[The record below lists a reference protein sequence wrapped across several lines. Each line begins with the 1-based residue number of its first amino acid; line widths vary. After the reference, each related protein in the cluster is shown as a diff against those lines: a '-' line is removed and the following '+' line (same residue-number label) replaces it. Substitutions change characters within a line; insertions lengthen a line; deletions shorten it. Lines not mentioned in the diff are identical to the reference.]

1 MNWRVHLARSIRRQS
16 LRQRY
21 LGVAVFLGC
30 VVVASAVLTERHISS
45 ASRTSANNIEAR
57 NQIQQLSRNVRNA
70 VWGAEYALQSY
81 VLSPATWYRETVTD
95 SLLLARKNVDNLHEL
110 PWIKKNQLQDV
121 ATDILNNLQKLDLR
135 STELM
140 DIRSDVDRL
149 FPSARLMDD
158 TLAPANANFQTAVQL
173 ALDEIA
179 ADPDTPSQDIH
190 RAFENTRHAWTQMI
204 NAFRLYVVRRAGIYN
219 NTELGLEYAGHDVV
233 LLLELTQQN
242 LRQVSELEKT
252 GKLGLQASESLHQL
266 QKLAVTWTQGFEDF
280 RLMQESKHWRNDI
293 PLIQDVVQPLFAEIW
308 GRLDRI
314 DEQLEA
320 GAEQDVSSW
329 TDIGLLLNRNLL
341 LLSILATIFISLGF
355 IFFER
360 TVLKPLSQITI
371 AMKAIAQGEPHARL
385 PRANSIEA
393 RNLIEAFAHM
403 RRNVHE
409 RQIALRH
416 QALHDALTGL
426 PNRALIKDR
435 LQQLILSSERD
446 RKAGFSLLMIDLDRF
461 KEINDT
467 LGHQAGDNVLCEI
480 SNRLNIV
487 LRKSDTIARLGGDEF
502 AILMPDA
509 TVGQAQEIAQLIA
522 DTIEKPHYYKD
533 RELPVGASIGIAV
546 YPDHG
551 KDTDTLFK
559 HADIAMYVAKQD
571 GLPYSLY
578 SIEQDQHSI
587 GRLALISEFRTAITD
602 GGLELHYQP
611 KLDMISGAVV
621 GVEALLRW
629 PKWSSVKTE
638 YLIKTAEN
646 TSLIKQLT
654 HWVLQTAIRQLAQWH
669 KQGIDLPIAVNLSTW
684 NLSHTDIDETIK
696 TLLIEYNTPPDRL
709 ELEITENAMMT
720 NPDRAHAI
728 LNRLQALGVRLTVD
742 DYGTGFSSLAYLKN
756 MPVNQIKIDR
766 SFVGNMLEDGNDAV
780 IVRSTIDLA
789 HNLGMKVV
797 AEGVSSEEI
806 WSQLEILGCDTAQGY
821 FIAHPMSAENFQRWL
836 SSDIRANLYRTGHS
850 A

>member
-1 MNWRVHLARSIRRQS
+1 MKWRVHLARCIRRQS

-21 LGVAVFLGC
+21 LSVAVFLGC
-30 VVVASAVLTERHISS
+30 IVVASAVLTERYVSTTSRNS
-45 ASRTSANNIEAR
+45 AENIETR
-57 NQIQQLSRNVRNA
+57 NQIQQLSRNARNS

-81 VLSPATWYRETVTD
+81 VLSPAPWYRETVAT
-95 SLLLARKNVDNLHEL
+95 NLHSALTDVDKLREL
-110 PWIKKNQLQDV
+110 PWVTINQLQAI
-121 ATDILNNLQKLDLR
+121 ATHIIDNLQKLEKR
-135 STELM
+135 SEELM
-140 DIRSDVDRL
+140 DIRADVNRL
-149 FPSARLMDD
+149 FPSVQLMDK
-158 TLAPANANFQTAVQL
+158 TLGPANDNFQTAARL
-173 ALDEIA
+173 AMDEIA
-179 ADPDTPSQDIH
+179 ADKNPSNLDIH
-190 RAFENTRHAWTQMI
+190 LAFENARHAWSQMI
-204 NAFRLYVVRRAGIYN
+204 SAFRLYVVRRAGIYN
-219 NTELGLEYAGHDVV
+219 NTEQGLQNAEHDVSLMV
-233 LLLELTQQN
+233 ELTQQH
-242 LRQVSELEKT
+242 LHEISAMEKA
-252 GKLGLQASESLHQL
+252 GRLGLQATESLHQL
-266 QKLAVTWTQGFEDF
+266 QDLAETWILGFREFRQTQETGN
-280 RLMQESKHWRNDI
+280 WRNDV
-293 PLIQDVVQPLFAEIW
+293 PLIQNVVQPLFAEIW
-308 GRLDRI
+308 SYLDRI

-320 GAEQDVSSW
+320 SAEQDVSIW
-329 TDIGLLLNRNLL
+329 TDVGQLINRNLI
-341 LLSILATIFISLGF
+341 LLSVLAIIFISLGF

-360 TVLKPLSQITI
+360 TVLKPLSQITL

-446 RKAGFSLLMIDLDRF
+446 HKAGFCLLMIDLDRF

-480 SNRLNIV
+480 SNRLNNV

-509 TVGQAQEIAQLIA
+509 SVGQAQEIAQLIA

-602 GGLELHYQP
+602 GGLVLHYQP

-654 HWVLQTAIRQLAQWH
+654 YWVLQTAIRQLAQWQ
-669 KQGIDLPIAVNLSTW
+669 KQDIDLPIAVNLSTW
-684 NLSHTDIDETIK
+684 NLSHSDIDETIK
-696 TLLIEYNTPPDRL
+696 TLLTEYNTQPDRL

-756 MPVNQIKIDR
+756 MPVDQIKIDR

-806 WSQLEILGCDTAQGY
+806 WNQLEILGCDTAQGY
-821 FIAHPMSAENFQRWL
+821 FIAHPMSAENLQRWL
-836 SSDIRANLYRTGHS
+836 NSDIGADLHRTGHS

>member
-1 MNWRVHLARSIRRQS
+1 MNWRVHLARCIRRQS

-30 VVVASAVLTERHISS
+30 VVVASAVLTERYVSS

-81 VLSPATWYRETVTD
+81 VLSPTTWYRESVTD
-95 SLLLARKNVDNLHEL
+95 SLLIARTNVANIHEL

-121 ATDILNNLQKLDLR
+121 ATNILNNLQKLDLR

-158 TLAPANANFQTAVQL
+158 TLAPANTNFQTAVQL

-179 ADPDTPSQDIH
+179 VDPVTPSQETQQ
-190 RAFENTRHAWTQMI
+190 AFENIRHAWTQMI
-204 NAFRLYVVRRAGIYN
+204 SAFRLYVVRRAGIYN
-219 NTELGLEYAGHDVV
+219 NTELSLENAGHDVV
-233 LLLELTQQN
+233 LLLEQTQRN
-242 LRQVSELEKT
+242 LQQVSELEKA

-266 QKLAVTWTQGFEDF
+266 QKLAETWAQGFEDF
-280 RLMQESKHWRNDI
+280 RRMQESKHWRNDI
-293 PLIQDVVQPLFAEIW
+293 PLIQNVVQPLFAEIW
-308 GRLDRI
+308 SRLDRI

-329 TDIGLLLNRNLL
+329 TDIGMLLSRNLL
-341 LLSILATIFISLGF
+341 LLSLLATIFIALGF

-360 TVLKPLSQITI
+360 TVLKPLSQITL

-446 RKAGFSLLMIDLDRF
+446 HKAGFCLLMIDLDRF

-480 SNRLNIV
+480 SNRLNNV

-509 TVGQAQEIAQLIA
+509 SVGQAQEIAQLIA

-602 GGLELHYQP
+602 GGLVLHYQP
-611 KLDMISGAVV
+611 KLDMIGGAVV

-654 HWVLQTAIRQLAQWH
+654 HWVLQTAIRQLAQWQ
-669 KQGIDLPIAVNLSTW
+669 KQDIDLPIAVNLSTW

-696 TLLIEYNTPPDRL
+696 ALLIEYNTPPDRL

-756 MPVNQIKIDR
+756 MPVDQIKIDR

-797 AEGVSSEEI
+797 AEGVSSKEI

-821 FIAHPMSAENFQRWL
+821 YIAHPMSAENLQRWL
-836 SSDIRANLYRTGHS
+836 NSDIRADLYGTGHS

>member
-1 MNWRVHLARSIRRQS
+1 MNWRVKLARCLRRQS
-16 LRQRY
+16 LRQHY
-21 LGVAVFLGC
+21 LGVAVFLVC
-30 VVVASAVLTERHISS
+30 VVVASAVLTERYVSTTSRNS
-45 ASRTSANNIEAR
+45 ADNIETR
-57 NQIQQLSRNVRNA
+57 NQIQQLSRNVRNS

-81 VLSPATWYRETVTD
+81 VLSPAPGYRATV
-95 SLLLARKNVDNLHEL
+95 LANLQSAQADTAHLRDLHWVKNNRLQGITTQIIDNLR
-110 PWIKKNQLQDV
+110 
-121 ATDILNNLQKLDLR
+121 KLDKHAV
-135 STELM
+135 ELM
-140 DIRSDVDRL
+140 DIRADVDKL

-158 TLAPANANFQTAVQL
+158 TLAPTNENFQTAAQL

-179 ADPDTPSQDIH
+179 AEQNPANLKSH
-190 RAFENTRHAWTQMI
+190 LAFENARHAWSQMI
-204 NAFRLYVVRRAGIYN
+204 SAFRLYVVRRAGIYN
-219 NTELGLEYAGHDVV
+219 NTEQGLLNAGHDVS
-233 LLLELTQQN
+233 LMLELTQQYIQE
-242 LRQVSELEKT
+242 LSALEKA
-252 GKLGLQASESLHQL
+252 GRLGLQATESLHQL
-266 QKLAVTWTQGFEDF
+266 EDLAATWAAGFEEF
-280 RLMQESKHWRNDI
+280 RLTQETGHWRNDA
-293 PLIQDVVQPLFAEIW
+293 PLIQNVLQPLFAEIW
-308 GRLDRI
+308 AHLDRI

-320 GAEQDVSSW
+320 GAVQDVSIW
-329 TDIGLLLNRNLL
+329 TEVGQILNRNLL
-341 LLSILATIFISLGF
+341 LLSLLAIVFISLGF

-360 TVLKPLSQITI
+360 TILEPLSQITR
-371 AMKAIAQGEPHARL
+371 AMKAIAKSEPHARL
-385 PRANSIEA
+385 PRANSVEA

-409 RQIALRH
+409 RQVALRH

-446 RKAGFSLLMIDLDRF
+446 RKTGFCLLMIDLDRF

-480 SNRLNIV
+480 SDRLNKV

-502 AILMPDA
+502 AILLPEA
-509 TVGQAQEIAQLIA
+509 SVQQAQEIAQLIA

-546 YPDHG
+546 YPEHG
-551 KDTDTLFK
+551 RDTDTLFK

-578 SIEQDQHSI
+578 SIQHDQHSI
-587 GRLALISEFRTAITD
+587 GRLALISEFRTAISE
-602 GGLELHYQP
+602 GGLILHYQP
-611 KLDMISGAVV
+611 KLDMHNGAIV

-654 HWVLQTAIRQLAQWH
+654 HWVLRTAIRQLAQW
-669 KQGIDLPIAVNLSTW
+669 QERGIDMPIAVNLSTW
-684 NLSHTDIDETIK
+684 NLSHSDIDETIRS
-696 TLLIEYNTPPDRL
+696 LLLEYNTPPDRL

-728 LNRLQALGVRLTVD
+728 LDRLQALGVKLTVD
-742 DYGTGFSSLAYLKN
+742 DYGTGFSSLAYLKT
-756 MPVNQIKIDR
+756 MPVGQIKIDR
-766 SFVGNMLEDGNDAV
+766 SFVGDMLDDENDAV

-797 AEGVSSEEI
+797 AEGVSSAEI
-806 WSQLEILGCDTAQGY
+806 WDLLEILGCDTAQGY
-821 FIAHPMSAENFQRWL
+821 YIAHPMSAENLERWL
-836 SSDIRANLYRTGHS
+836 RSDIRAELPPVDKR

>member
-1 MNWRVHLARSIRRQS
+1 MNWQTHLARCLRRQS

-30 VVVASAVLTERHISS
+30 VVVASAVVTERYVSS
-45 ASRTSANNIEAR
+45 ASRTSAGNVEAR
-57 NQIQQLSRNVRNA
+57 NQIQQLSRNARNA
-70 VWGAEYALQSY
+70 VWGAEYALQSF
-81 VLSPATWYRETVTD
+81 VLSPAPWYRETVVT
-95 SLLLARKNVDNLHEL
+95 NLHNAQVDASQLGEL
-110 PWIKKNQLQDV
+110 AWIKDNQLQDV
-121 ATDILNNLQKLDLR
+121 ANNILENLKKLDLR
-135 STELM
+135 SAELM
-140 DIRSDVDRL
+140 DIRADVDRL
-149 FPSARLMDD
+149 FPSASLMDD
-158 TLAPANANFQTAVQL
+158 TLAPANANFQTAARL
-173 ALDEIA
+173 ALDESA
-179 ADPDTPSQDIH
+179 ADPSPSSQEIH
-190 RAFENTRHAWTQMI
+190 QAFENARHAWSQMI
-204 NAFRLYVVRRAGIYN
+204 STFRLYVVRRAGIYN
-219 NTELGLEYAGHDVV
+219 QTDQGLHNAGHDVA
-233 LLLELTQQN
+233 LLLELTQGYLQ
-242 LRQVSELEKT
+242 QISELERA
-252 GKLGLQASESLHQL
+252 GKLGLQATESLKQL
-266 QKLAVTWTQGFEDF
+266 QELAETWSLGFEDF
-280 RLMQESKHWRNDI
+280 RLMQESEHWRNDV
-293 PLIQDVVQPLFAEIW
+293 PLIQNVVQPLFAEIW
-308 GRLDRI
+308 NRLDRI

-329 TDIGLLLNRNLL
+329 TDVGQLLNRNLL
-341 LLSILATIFISLGF
+341 LLSLLATIFISLGF

-360 TVLKPLSQITI
+360 TVLQPLSQITR
-371 AMKAIAQGEPHARL
+371 AMKAIAKGEPHARL

-403 RRNVHE
+403 RRKIHE

-435 LQQLILSSERD
+435 LQQLILASKRD
-446 RKAGFSLLMIDLDRF
+446 HTACFCLLMIDLDRF

-467 LGHQAGDNVLCEI
+467 LGHQAGDHVLCEI
-480 SNRLNIV
+480 GDRLNKV
-487 LRKSDTIARLGGDEF
+487 LRRSDTIARLGGDEF

-509 TVGQAQEIAQLIA
+509 SVSQAQEIAQLIA

-533 RELPVGASIGIAV
+533 RELPVGASIGIAI

-578 SIEQDQHSI
+578 SIKQDQHSI

-602 GGLELHYQP
+602 GGLVLHYQP
-611 KLDMISGAVV
+611 KLDMISGTVV

-638 YLIKTAEN
+638 YLIKTAES

-654 HWVLQTAIRQLAQWH
+654 HWVLRTAIRQLAQWQ

-684 NLSHTDIDETIK
+684 NLSHSDIDETIK
-696 TLLIEYNTPPDRL
+696 AMLLEYNTPPDRL

-720 NPDRAHAI
+720 NPERAHAI

-742 DYGTGFSSLAYLKN
+742 DYGTGFSSLAYLKT
-756 MPVNQIKIDR
+756 MPVGQIKIDR
-766 SFVGNMLEDGNDAV
+766 SFVGDMLEDENDAV

-797 AEGVSSEEI
+797 AEGVSSAEI
-806 WSQLEILGCDTAQGY
+806 WDLLEILGCDTAQGF
-821 FIAHPMSAENFQRWL
+821 FIAHPMSATDLERWL
-836 SSDIRANLYRTGHS
+836 DSDMRAELYPEGHR